1 VVNDCGVGLVGLVPE
16 IDQLTNDQ
24 SSFVWHHLCEEM
36 LGTDHIN
43 LVPPVVE
50 TGRFYDLVK
59 AGQTVSASLSP
70 SSNSLAVFLT
80 NTVCFLHSVSAF
92 VCVTHS
98 SQGPLDKNKSHAMID
113 DDQPVYFAGLDVAPS
128 SERRLVRAATI
139 SRIYMT
145 LNFT

>member
-1 VVNDCGVGLVGLVPE
+1 
-16 IDQLTNDQ
+16 
-24 SSFVWHHLCEEM
+24 M

-50 TGRFYDLVK
+50 AGRFHDLVK

-80 NTVCFLHSVSAF
+80 DTVCFLHSGSAF

-98 SQGPLDKNKSHAMID
+98 SQGPNKSHAVD

-145 LNFT
+145 LNFTVPYRHAYYIRCFPESSQKCCNSRGRLVSCV

>member
-1 VVNDCGVGLVGLVPE
+1 
-16 IDQLTNDQ
+16 
-24 SSFVWHHLCEEM
+24 M

-50 TGRFYDLVK
+50 AGRFHDLVK

-80 NTVCFLHSVSAF
+80 NTVCFLHSGGAF

-98 SQGPLDKNKSHAMID
+98 SQGPLDKNKSHAID

-145 LNFT
+145 LIFT